1 MNLSR
6 GSKEDHKQQDFDL
19 PHIEAADP
27 LNELNKCAINSQ
39 ANEHTKAL
47 IHAERAIQIL
57 E

>member
-6 GSKEDHKQQDFDL
+6 GSKEDHKQKDFDL

-27 LNELNKCAINSQ
+27 LFELNKCAINSQ